1 MKVIITESKLD
12 EVIYNYIDELFAAE
26 NGSTEIHKLESIN
39 NEEGGN
45 IENAYDIVNDDYY
58 DDDNDGDYL
67 FSWSGKEYYENHPHQ
82 SFGARLVDE
91 APIVEINDGD
101 KVRNLDSY
109 FGNLWRPVFVKWFQ
123 DKVNLPIKTLY
134 PQS

>member
-1 MKVIITESKLD
+1 MKYLITESKLD
-12 EVIYNYIDELFAAE
+12 DVIYNYIDEMFAAE
-26 NGSTEIHKLESIN
+26 NGSTKIHKLESIN
-39 NEEGGN
+39 REDGGI
-45 IENAYDIVNDDYY
+45 IENLYDIVNDDYY
-58 DDDNDGDYL
+58 GNEGDYL
-67 FSWSGKEYYENHPHQ
+67 FTWVGKKYYENHDDQ
-82 SFGARLVDE
+82 SFGGRFVEE

-109 FGNLWRPVFVKWFQ
+109 FGNLWRPVFIKWFE

>member
-1 MKVIITESKLD
+1 MKYLITESKLD
-12 EVIYNYIDELFAAE
+12 DVIYNYIDEMFAAE
-26 NGSTEIHKLESIN
+26 NGSTKIHKLESIN
-39 NEEGGN
+39 REDGGI
-45 IENAYDIVNDDYY
+45 IENLYDIVNDDYY
-58 DDDNDGDYL
+58 GNEGDYL
-67 FSWSGKEYYENHPHQ
+67 FTWVGKKYYENHDDQ
-82 SFGARLVDE
+82 SFGGRFVDE

-109 FGNLWRPVFVKWFQ
+109 FGNLWRPVFIKWFE

>member
-1 MKVIITESKLD
+1 MKYLITESKLD
-12 EVIYNYIDELFAAE
+12 DVIYNYIDELFAAE

-39 NEEGGN
+39 QDGEN
-45 IENAYDIVNDDYY
+45 IEDVYDIVNDDYY
-58 DDDNDGDYL
+58 DDNNGGDYL
-67 FSWSGKEYYENHPHQ
+67 FTWAGKKYYENHAHQ

-91 APIVEINDGD
+91 APIVEINDGG

-109 FGNLWRPVFVKWFQ
+109 FGNLWKPVFIKWFK
-123 DKVNLPIKTLY
+123 DKVNLPIKTIY

>member
-39 NEEGGN
+39 QDGEN
-45 IENAYDIVNDDYY
+45 IEDVYDIVNDDYY
-58 DDDNDGDYL
+58 DDNGGDYL
-67 FSWSGKEYYENHPHQ
+67 FTWSGKKYYENHAHQ
-82 SFGARLVDE
+82 SFGRRLVDE
-91 APIVEINDGD
+91 APIVEINDGG

-109 FGNLWRPVFVKWFQ
+109 FGNLWKPVFIKWFK
-123 DKVNLPIKTLY
+123 DKVNLPIKKLY

>member
-1 MKVIITESKLD
+1 MKYLITESKLD
-12 EVIYNYIDELFAAE
+12 DVIYNYIDELFVAE

-39 NEEGGN
+39 QDGEN
-45 IENAYDIVNDDYY
+45 IEDVYDIVNDDYY
-58 DDDNDGDYL
+58 DDNNGGDYL
-67 FSWSGKEYYENHPHQ
+67 FTWAGKKYYENHAHQ

-91 APIVEINDGD
+91 APIVEINDGG

-109 FGNLWRPVFVKWFQ
+109 FGNLWKPVFIKWFK
-123 DKVNLPIKTLY
+123 DKVNLPIKTIY

>member
-39 NEEGGN
+39 HEQGGTL
-45 IENAYDIVNDDYY
+45 ENAYDIVNDDYY
-58 DDDNDGDYL
+58 DDDGDGDNL
-67 FSWSGKEYYENHPHQ
+67 FTWLGRKYYENHPHQ
-82 SFGARLVDE
+82 SFGARFVDE
-91 APIVEINDGD
+91 APIVEINDGS
-101 KVRNLDSY
+101 KIRNLDSY
-109 FGNLWRPVFVKWFQ
+109 FGHLWKPVFIKWFK

-134 PQS
+134 P

>member
-26 NGSTEIHKLESIN
+26 NGSTEIHKLDSLSASGEL
-39 NEEGGN
+39 NEP
-45 IENAYDIVNDDYY
+45 IEDVYEFVNDNYY
-58 DDDNDGDYL
+58 EHDQEYL
-67 FSWSGKEYYENHPHQ
+67 FTWSGKKYYENHTHQ
-82 SFGARLVDE
+82 SFGRRLVDE
-91 APIVEINDGD
+91 APIVEINDGG

-109 FGNLWRPVFVKWFQ
+109 FGNLWRPVFIKWFK

>member
-26 NGSTEIHKLESIN
+26 NGTTEIHKLESIN
-39 NEEGGN
+39 QDGEN
-45 IENAYDIVNDDYY
+45 IEDVYDIVNDDYY
-58 DDDNDGDYL
+58 DDNNGGDYL
-67 FSWSGKEYYENHPHQ
+67 FTWAGKKYYENHAHQ
-82 SFGARLVDE
+82 SFGRRLVDE
-91 APIVEINDGD
+91 APIVEINDGG

-109 FGNLWRPVFVKWFQ
+109 FGNLWKPVFIKWFK

>member
-39 NEEGGN
+39 QDGEN
-45 IENAYDIVNDDYY
+45 IEDVYDIVNDDYY
-58 DDDNDGDYL
+58 DDNNGGDYL
-67 FSWSGKEYYENHPHQ
+67 FTWAGKKYYENHAHQ
-82 SFGARLVDE
+82 SFGRRLVDE
-91 APIVEINDGD
+91 APIVEINDGG

-109 FGNLWRPVFVKWFQ
+109 FGNLWKPVFIKWFK

>member
-1 MKVIITESKLD
+1 MKYLITESKLD
-12 EVIYNYIDELFAAE
+12 DVIYNYIDELFVAE

-39 NEEGGN
+39 QDGEN
-45 IENAYDIVNDDYY
+45 IEDVYDIVNDDYY
-58 DDDNDGDYL
+58 DDDNGGDYL
-67 FSWSGKEYYENHPHQ
+67 FTWAGKKYYENHAHQ

-91 APIVEINDGD
+91 APIVEINDGG

-109 FGNLWRPVFVKWFQ
+109 FGNLWKPVFIKWFK
-123 DKVNLPIKTLY
+123 DKVNLPIKTIY

>member
-26 NGSTEIHKLESIN
+26 NGSTEIHTLESIN
-39 NEEGGN
+39 HEEGGT
-45 IENAYDIVNDDYY
+45 IENVYDIVNDDYY
-58 DDDNDGDYL
+58 DDDNDGEYL
-67 FSWSGKEYYENHPHQ
+67 FTWSGKKYYENHAHQ
-82 SFGARLVDE
+82 SFGRRLVDD
-91 APIVEINDGD
+91 APIVEINDGG

-109 FGNLWRPVFVKWFQ
+109 FGNLWRPVFIKWFK

>member
-1 MKVIITESKLD
+1 MKYLITESKLD
-12 EVIYNYIDELFAAE
+12 DVIYNYIDELFAAE

-39 NEEGGN
+39 QDGEN
-45 IENAYDIVNDDYY
+45 IEDVYDIVNDDYY
-58 DDDNDGDYL
+58 DDNNGGDYL
-67 FSWSGKEYYENHPHQ
+67 FTWAGKKYYENHAHQ

-91 APIVEINDGD
+91 APIVEINDGG

-109 FGNLWRPVFVKWFQ
+109 FGNLWKPVFIKWFK

-134 PQS
+134 P

>member
-39 NEEGGN
+39 QDGEN
-45 IENAYDIVNDDYY
+45 IEDVYDIVNDDYY
-58 DDDNDGDYL
+58 DDNGGDYL
-67 FSWSGKEYYENHPHQ
+67 FTWAGKKYYENHAHQ
-82 SFGARLVDE
+82 SFGRRLVDE
-91 APIVEINDGD
+91 APIVEINDGG

-109 FGNLWRPVFVKWFQ
+109 FGNLWKPVFIKWFK